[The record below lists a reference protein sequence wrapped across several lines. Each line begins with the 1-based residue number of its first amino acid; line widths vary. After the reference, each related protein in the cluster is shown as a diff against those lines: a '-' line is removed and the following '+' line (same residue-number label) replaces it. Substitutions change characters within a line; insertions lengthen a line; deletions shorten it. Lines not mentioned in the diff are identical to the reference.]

1 MRIDFFQNELCKVQ
15 DRFNETFGKLVVC
28 NVSQRQRIML
38 SIISMGRLEK
48 KIMAAGSMDNARDDI
63 KKFVRTRNILNKEFD
78 KVEEFFNERREHA
91 TANKRNADDG
101 RRVHG

>member
-1 MRIDFFQNELCKVQ
+1 MRIDFFNTELCKVQ

-48 KIMAAGSMDNARDDI
+48 KIMAAGSMDNARSDI
-63 KKFVRTRNILNKEFD
+63 KRFVRTRNHLNKEFN
-78 KVEEFFNERREHA
+78 KVEEYFRERREHG
-91 TANKRNADDG
+91 TANNGNADDG
-101 RRVHG
+101 RSVHR

>member
-1 MRIDFFQNELCKVQ
+1 MRIDFFHTELCKVQ

-28 NVSQRQRIML
+28 NVNQRQRIML

-63 KKFVRTRNILNKEFD
+63 QRFIRTRNYLTKEFN
-78 KVEEFFNERREHA
+78 KVEEHFKERREHGNA
-91 TANKRNADDG
+91 GKQNADDG

>member
-63 KKFVRTRNILNKEFD
+63 KKFVRTRNILNKVFE
-78 KVEEFFNERREHA
+78 KVEQHFKERRGHA
-91 TANKRNADDG
+91 AASERSAGDG
-101 RRVHG
+101 KRVHG

>member
-1 MRIDFFQNELCKVQ
+1 MDFVQNELCKVQ
-15 DRFNETFGKLVVC
+15 DRFNKTFGKLVVC

-38 SIISMGRLEK
+38 SIILMGRLEK
-48 KIMAAGSMDNARDDI
+48 KIMAAGSMDNTRGYI
-63 KKFVRTRNILNKEFD
+63 KKFVQTRNFLNKEFD

-91 TANKRNADDG
+91 TASERNADYG